1 MEFEFRKE
9 VKKYLLY
16 LVLGVSICV
25 FLANRY
31 QEDVIKRGASLRRS
45 GDQTIE
51 VYFRR
56 LGRRYISPSE
66 FEERERL
73 GGRDSFCVMGIMV
86 GMAGTGLWRAFT
98 KAM

>member
-1 MEFEFRKE
+1 MESEDGKN

-56 LGRRYISPSE
+56 LGWRYIRPSE
-66 FEERERL
+66 SEKWARINR
-73 GGRDSFCVMGIMV
+73 RDACCLIGII
-86 GMAGTGLWRAFT
+86 GAILGTGLGMT
-98 KAM
+98 KKPFS